1 MLLRRIMWYLGS
13 IHCGMLYVWLISFH
27 CWLHARAALLSGTCQ
42 LLRLVHDTQL
52 DCLFWMFFI
61 NSACFHRKPLLN
73 WHWLSWNIYSWLLN
87 ALNNNLD
94 HQTQT
99 SHQPSTNNVLL
110 IRTSRQISCNSWL
123 IIPHDNS
130 WKKTVHTSSCLV
142 LTVCPQSHMK
152 LAPVLKQGRWQ
163 HGHTYPW
170 QLRFN

>member
-27 CWLHARAALLSGTCQ
+27 CWLHARAALLTGTCQ

-61 NSACFHRKPLLN
+61 NLACFHRKPLLDR
-73 WHWLSWNIYSWLLN
+73 HWLSWNIYSWLLN

-130 WKKTVHTSSCLV
+130 WKKNCAHFQLPGPNSLPTVPYETGTCVKAGQMAAWPHI
-142 LTVCPQSHMK
+142 PM
-152 LAPVLKQGRWQ
+152 AA
-163 HGHTYPW
+163 
-170 QLRFN
+170 